1 MKNREQQ
8 QRCLYQF
15 HLTIC
20 FPLVDAVRR
29 NSAKRVASAIVYLG
43 PVLAIIIIIVAVV
56 VMTPINAII
65 MKIFSIIEFCYRFSN
80 LSKLFLRGSALCFLH
95 SPFAL
100 SLSMIY
106 GLCALSLSVSLPPT
120 LSLLLC
126 LSDAFV
132 FSFLEA
138 AAASTLVNCLRQHQ
152 AQSHLGPEWATC
164 LGFFL
169 NETGH

>member
-1 MKNREQQ
+1 M
-8 QRCLYQF
+8 
-15 HLTIC
+15 
-20 FPLVDAVRR
+20 
-29 NSAKRVASAIVYLG
+29 VY
-43 PVLAIIIIIVAVV
+43 
-56 VMTPINAII
+56 
-65 MKIFSIIEFCYRFSN
+65 
-80 LSKLFLRGSALCFLH
+80 
-95 SPFAL
+95 AL
-100 SLSMIY
+100 SLSLTITPSY
-106 GLCALSLSVSLPPT
+106 S